1 MVENKLQQV
10 KEKDDEMLVFSSQE
24 NFEQAM
30 RMAKCLSASTIVPTT
45 FQGDKGLA
53 NCIIALEMANR
64 MKMPPLMVMQNLYVV
79 YGNVGWSSKFLI
91 ASVNTS
97 GKFATPL
104 RYEFKGTQGKDDWGC
119 RACATDVEGNVL
131 KGSWVDIAM
140 AKSEGWYTKNGS
152 KWKTMPELMLQYRAG
167 AFFQRAYAPEISMGL
182 VSAEELQDIGKRS
195 VIDANYNELST
206 ETVVEEVQEV
216 QEPANE
222 SPSNKEINTDNLD
235 F

>member
-1 MVENKLQQV
+1 MAENKLQQV
-10 KEKDDEMLVFSSQE
+10 KEKNDEMLVFSSQE

-30 RMAKCLSASTIVPTT
+30 RMAKCLSASTIVPTA

-195 VIDANYNELST
+195 VIDTNYEELST
-206 ETVVEEVQEV
+206 ETVVEGVN
-216 QEPANE
+216 EPANE
-222 SPSNKEINTDNLD
+222 STPNKDIDTNDLD

>member
-1 MVENKLQQV
+1 MAENKLQQV
-10 KEKDDEMLVFSSQE
+10 KEKNDEMLVFSSQE

-30 RMAKCLSASTIVPTT
+30 RMAKCLSASTIVPTA

-195 VIDANYNELST
+195 VIDANYEELGT
-206 ETVVEEVQEV
+206 ETVVEEVQE
-216 QEPANE
+216 PTTE
-222 SPSNKEINTDNLD
+222 SSSNKDIDTSALD

>member
-1 MVENKLQQV
+1 MAESKLQQV
-10 KEKDDEMLVFSSQE
+10 KEKNDEMLVFSSQE

-30 RMAKCLSASTIVPTT
+30 RMAKCLSASTIVPTA

-195 VIDANYNELST
+195 VIDANYEEPNT
-206 ETVVEEVQEV
+206 ETVVEEVQE
-216 QEPANE
+216 PATE
-222 SPSNKEINTDNLD
+222 SPSNKEIDTNNLD